1 MKQEKWYIGQ
11 KVWDETLKPGL
22 VGVVALIITESSFP
36 IIVKYGE
43 YELSYTEEGSYLQ
56 GIAPTLRPYP
66 HRITIERIEPEF
78 EKGQIVLVRDS
89 NDDKWI
95 GAFYIEKRDGVYEHR
110 VQVPNEHDYTVYFQC
125 IPFEGNEHILLT
137 TQEP

>member
-78 EKGQIVLVRDS
+78 EKGQIVLVRDES
-89 NDDKWI
+89 DKMWQAARFASKDCGYYYVTVRI
-95 GAFYIEKRDGVYEHR
+95 DRQSVAFM
-110 VQVPNEHDYTVYFQC
+110 QC
-125 IPFEGNEHILLT
+125 IPFEGNEHLLLT